1 MTTDE
6 FFGEHLDA
14 AIAAAVEHARD
25 ETLRCGVP
33 VFYQDETGLEIMEQ
47 PDGRK
52 FEIRYI
58 PGAPMDHNYIVLR
71 ELQSAA

>member
-6 FFGEHLDA
+6 FFGENLDA
-14 AIAAAVEHARD
+14 AIVAAVEHARE

-33 VFYQDETGLEIMEQ
+33 VFYRDETGLEVMEQ

-58 PGAPMDHNYIVLR
+58 PGAPMDQNYAVLR
-71 ELQSAA
+71 ELQTAA